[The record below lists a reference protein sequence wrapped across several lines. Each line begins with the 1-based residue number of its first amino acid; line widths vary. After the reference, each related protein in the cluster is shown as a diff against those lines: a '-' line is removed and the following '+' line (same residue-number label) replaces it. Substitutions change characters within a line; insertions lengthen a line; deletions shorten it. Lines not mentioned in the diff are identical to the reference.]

1 MSRKRRL
8 LAQAMDEFPYYSRY
22 SLGTSHYLSPGWG
35 GGGGFRGDQPQLIGT
50 KGGPGKKGENYLKG
64 WDQFITFL
72 MMF

>member
-35 GGGGFRGDQPQLIGT
+35 GGAGFRGDQPQLIGT
-50 KGGPGKKGENYLKG
+50 KGGPGKKG
-64 WDQFITFL
+64 
-72 MMF
+72 